1 MPRNAL
7 AALTISL
14 LAGAAW
20 ACASGGGTSL
30 GSTFYSAEDLSEAR
44 YESAYDFLKAHHRV
58 RVSTAGSGGQRL
70 LVRNRGNREE
80 DLSNAAVD
88 QEGGRMGM
96 TVDSSR
102 PAGPG
107 GGGGGSADEQSGA
120 GQPVGSSGR
129 YIAANLYI
137 DDTEVAFPVSRLR
150 EISLDSIETIEILRP
165 SEATS
170 RYGGS
175 GDAGGVALTLKDD
188 DSLEEILQDLKE
200 GSGGG

>member
-14 LAGAAW
+14 LVGAAW
-20 ACASGGGTSL
+20 ACASGSGTSL

-70 LVRNRGNREE
+70 LVRNRGNRDE

-88 QEGGRMGM
+88 QEGGRVGM

-107 GGGGGSADEQSGA
+107 GESADEQSEA